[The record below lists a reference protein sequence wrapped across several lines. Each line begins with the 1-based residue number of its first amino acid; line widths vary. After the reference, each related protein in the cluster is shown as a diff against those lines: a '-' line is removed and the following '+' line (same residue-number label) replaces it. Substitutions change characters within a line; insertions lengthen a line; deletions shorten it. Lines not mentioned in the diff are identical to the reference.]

1 LRTEIKPLIRSGGE
15 KSGLVVALNLVRYVA
30 GIPIE
35 FPLVANKMFGVME
48 RNASCFN
55 IHFST
60 LDRTTS
66 YFYNFVMWSTITWV
80 FHLLHPG
87 LRGSF
92 IGKSLKVY
100 GLMVLFF
107 ASVSAIYMNH
117 YIHPKA
123 FYIYNILDALI
134 IFPIVAVANGLLYPL
149 LMAGRGESPP
159 PGNPSGIP

>member
-1 LRTEIKPLIRSGGE
+1 MKTFLRF
-15 KSGLVVALNLVRYVA
+15 LVLVIALNLVRYVA

-35 FPLVANKMFGVME
+35 FPLVVNKMSGVME

-66 YFYNFVMWSTITWV
+66 YFYNFMMWLTITWV
-80 FHLLHPG
+80 FHLLPPS

-92 IGKSLKVY
+92 VGKSLKVY
-100 GLMVLFF
+100 GLMFLSF

-117 YIHPKA
+117 YIHPKS
-123 FYIYNILDALI
+123 FYVYNIFDALI
-134 IFPIVAVANGLLYPL
+134 IFPLVAVANGLLYPL
-149 LMAGRGESPP
+149 LMTRRRESPA

>member
-1 LRTEIKPLIRSGGE
+1 MKIILRF
-15 KSGLVVALNLVRYVA
+15 VALVIVLNIVRYIV
-30 GIPIE
+30 GVPIE
-35 FPLVANKMFGVME
+35 FPLVVNKMFGVME

-60 LDRTTS
+60 LDWTTS
-66 YFYNFVMWSTITWV
+66 YFYNFVMWLTITWV
-80 FHLLHPG
+80 FHLLHPS

-92 IGKSLKVY
+92 VGKSLKVY
-100 GLMVLFF
+100 GLMVLSF

-117 YIHPKA
+117 YIHPKS

-134 IFPIVAVANGLLYPL
+134 IFPLVAVANGLLYPL
-149 LMAGRGESPP
+149 LMTRRGESRA